1 MITKMKITAKLMFA
15 FGTLVLMIACLS
27 ALSIYSGRSTASSF
41 SLVKRVTE
49 NEVIVE
55 TIEKKLFQS
64 RMEVWTAMA
73 TGEEEHW
80 QRSTAALAEAKKR
93 QVTLLA
99 QTTAPE
105 RRAMIEDLGRRLVEY
120 ERQAEQLRAI
130 KGKNSELD
138 RPEAQAIVA
147 LAKADAQK
155 IEVLAGNLTENFA
168 RVSADVTTQT
178 DVTIAEAMNISLAV
192 GGASIL
198 LSLLLSTIA
207 SRRISRPIAA
217 MTEAMAAL
225 AEGNLTVA
233 IPATANRDE
242 IGDMAKAV
250 QVFKDNA
257 IQMDKL
263 RREQKDATER
273 AAKERQLAMRAMA
286 DQFEASVMGVV
297 KVVSESASELQATA
311 QSMSAAAQQANCQA
325 TTVASISVQSSGNV
339 ESIATA
345 TRQLATSI
353 DQIGHQVTEAADI
366 SQVASEKTFQ
376 TNEMV
381 QNLAATADRIGKV
394 VQLISDIASQ
404 TNLLAL
410 NATIEA
416 ARAGDAGKG
425 FAVVAGEVKN
435 LANQTARATEEISIQ
450 ISAIQEE
457 TRQAVDAIKEIG
469 GVIDHVQGISS
480 GIASAIEQQG
490 AATQEIARNV
500 QEAAQ
505 GTAEVTQT
513 IDGVSRAAATTGAAA
528 EQVLSSS
535 TALARNS
542 EQLRNEV
549 IGFLS
554 DVRVG

>member
-1 MITKMKITAKLMFA
+1 MMITQMKITAKLMFA
-15 FGTLVLMIACLS
+15 FGALVLMIAGLS
-27 ALSIYSGRSTASSF
+27 ALAVYSGHSTANSF

-64 RMEVWTAMA
+64 RMEIWTAMA

-80 QRSTAALAEAKKR
+80 QRSIVALAEAKKR
-93 QVTLLA
+93 QASLLA

-120 ERQAEQLRAI
+120 ERQAGELRAI
-130 KGKNSELD
+130 KGKNSDLD
-138 RPEAQAIVA
+138 RPEAQAVVA
-147 LAKADAQK
+147 MAKADAQK
-155 IEVLAGNLTENFA
+155 IEVLAGNLTESFE
-168 RVSADVTTQT
+168 RFSADVSTQT
-178 DVTIAEAMNISLAV
+178 DDTIAEAMNISLAV

-198 LSLLLSTIA
+198 LSLLLSVIA

-217 MTEAMAAL
+217 MTDAMAAL
-225 AEGNLTVA
+225 AEGNLTVV
-233 IPATANRDE
+233 IPATSNGDE

-257 IQMDKL
+257 IQMEKL
-263 RREQKDATER
+263 RRDQSEAAER
-273 AAKERQLAMRAMA
+273 AAKERQLAMREMA
-286 DQFEASVMGVV
+286 DQFEAKVMGIV

-339 ESIATA
+339 ESISSA

-366 SQVASEKTFQ
+366 SQVASQKTFQ

-435 LANQTARATEEISIQ
+435 LANQTARATEEISVQ

-480 GIASAIEQQG
+480 GIASAIEQQS
-490 AATQEIARNV
+490 AATQEIAKNV

-535 TALARNS
+535 TELARNS

-554 DVRVG
+554 DVRA